1 MKTIPSDAPKAR
13 VASIRTTTRSKAFM
27 VGTTGTTRSQ
37 TGADDDSRHVT
48 ATGGQWTVDSG
59 ATADRAKATARAYRQ
74 CRHRGLDT
82 VPAAREAAVVLNGWQ
97 LLRLRPGGWKG
108 GRLVLGKLA
117 AHCLF
122 SSSPSHR
129 LAPALNT
136 ALSLPIHVVGGWGGG
151 GGVEG
156 WGRGLTSM
164 SPYLDTAPRCQ
175 SACRCVS
182 TWKRHCDV
190 ERGPG
195 RRHGRTASRP
205 DGTQRLL
212 CHGAFTPSQP
222 HRLTS
227 GPSHAIVSYYTLQN
241 SSNICRPFPEVVN
254 FNYN

>member
-74 CRHRGLDT
+74 CRHRGLD

-151 GGVEG
+151 GG
-156 WGRGLTSM
+156 WGRRMRAGF
-164 SPYLDTAPRCQ
+164 DEH
-175 SACRCVS
+175 VS
-182 TWKRHCDV
+182 LLRHCPALPERVSLCLDV
-190 ERGPG
+190 EKALRRGAWP
-195 RRHGRTASRP
+195 RASAWPHCFTA
-205 DGTQRLL
+205 
-212 CHGAFTPSQP
+212 
-222 HRLTS
+222 
-227 GPSHAIVSYYTLQN
+227 
-241 SSNICRPFPEVVN
+241 
-254 FNYN
+254 